1 MPDINILVVDDE
13 KEIADLIEI
22 YLVSDGYKVFKA
34 ENALKGLEIL
44 EKEEIHLV
52 LLDIMMPGMNGLEMC
67 KKIRETNNI
76 PIIMLSA
83 KSTDLD
89 KILGLGTG
97 ADDYV
102 VKPFNP
108 LELTARVKSQLRR
121 YTQLNPNSM
130 AKEAVSS
137 EITIKGM
144 SINKDNHKVVVDGE
158 EIKLTP
164 IEFDILYLLASNPG
178 KVFSTDEIF
187 ERVWNEKV
195 YEANNTVMVHIRR
208 LRGKM
213 KEDTRKSKIITTVW
227 GYRFRVL
234 THIVYSAIITC
245 LVEVFLITNLSMV
258 ARYIQQSGKVSALV
272 HFILEQH
279 LAVVILY
286 VLVGIVI
293 FSVTFMIL
301 EEPGIRYLGRIS
313 DAVQSISQG
322 NLNTEVDVTGDD
334 EFSAMAA
341 NLNKMSSDIRKL
353 MDKEREAERTKNE
366 LITNVAHDLR
376 TPLTSIIGYLE
387 LLAGN
392 TQIPQEMQHK
402 YIEIAYS
409 KSRRLEK
416 LIEDLFGFTK
426 LNYGKIA
433 MHIGQIDIVKLLEQL
448 LEEAY
453 PNFEE
458 KNLSYDLQ
466 SNVPAKIISADG
478 NLLARLFD
486 NLIGNAIKYGADG
499 KRVLVKI
506 HGEEDTVTVSVTN
519 FGRVI
524 PADELPLLFNKFY
537 RVEQSRSATTGGTG
551 LGLAIAKEIVDMHG
565 GTIRVASDLNGT
577 VFTVKLQVHFDIEKE
592 QFGS

>member
-1 MPDINILVVDDE
+1 M
-13 KEIADLIEI
+13 K
-22 YLVSDGYKVFKA
+22 
-34 ENALKGLEIL
+34 
-44 EKEEIHLV
+44 
-52 LLDIMMPGMNGLEMC
+52 
-67 KKIRETNNI
+67 
-76 PIIMLSA
+76 
-83 KSTDLD
+83 
-89 KILGLGTG
+89 
-97 ADDYV
+97 
-102 VKPFNP
+102 
-108 LELTARVKSQLRR
+108 
-121 YTQLNPNSM
+121 NSM
-130 AKEAVSS
+130 GSS
-137 EITIKGM
+137 
-144 SINKDNHKVVVDGE
+144 
-158 EIKLTP
+158 
-164 IEFDILYLLASNPG
+164 
-178 KVFSTDEIF
+178 
-187 ERVWNEKV
+187 
-195 YEANNTVMVHIRR
+195 
-208 LRGKM
+208 
-213 KEDTRKSKIITTVW
+213 
-227 GYRFRVL
+227 YRFRVL

-272 HFILEQH
+272 HFILGQH

-286 VLVGIVI
+286 VLLGIVI

-453 PNFEE
+453 PNFVE